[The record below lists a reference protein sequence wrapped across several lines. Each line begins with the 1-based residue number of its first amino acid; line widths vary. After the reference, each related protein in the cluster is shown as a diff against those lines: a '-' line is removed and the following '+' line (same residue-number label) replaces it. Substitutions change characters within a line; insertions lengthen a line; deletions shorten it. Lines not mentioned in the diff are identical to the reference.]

1 MAEEKRADLRGRSL
15 FIAIPAYDGKL
26 NIKTAFALAQL
37 MPKALSLGVSVFL
50 SDMSNCSII
59 TMARNAL
66 VNEFLKTDATDML
79 FIDSDVIVT
88 PDDVLRLLAQ
98 HTGRDVTTG
107 MYPRRAKDK
116 RFFLDLH
123 YDENGNFVFDG
134 SLMQVKRVGTGFMM
148 ISRNIIERMIEAH
161 PQWQY
166 ENKEGNGTVAGV
178 FDFAIKDG
186 KFVGEDYLFCDRVAE
201 MGGKVWVDV
210 DINLPHIGTEAFTNN
225 FREEVLIPMLENMRL
240 SRLKVANG

>member
-1 MAEEKRADLRGRSL
+1 MAENKQADLRGRSL

-59 TMARNAL
+59 TMARNSL
-66 VNEFLKTDATDML
+66 VNEFLKTDAQDML
-79 FIDSDVIVT
+79 FIDSDVIVS

-98 HTGRDVTTG
+98 HTGKDVTAG

-134 SLMQVKRVGTGFMM
+134 SLMRVKRVGTGFMM
-148 ISRNIIERMIEAH
+148 ISRGIIEKMVAAH
-161 PQWQY
+161 PEWQY
-166 ENKEGNGTVAGV
+166 ENKEGNGTVAAV
-178 FDFAIKDG
+178 FDFAVKDG
-186 KFVGEDYLFCDRVAE
+186 KFIGEDYLFCDRVAE
-201 MGGKVWVDV
+201 HGGQVWIDV
-210 DINLPHIGTEAFTNN
+210 DISLPHIGTEAFTNN
-225 FREEVLIPMLENMRL
+225 FRDEVLIPMLDQMRH

>member
-1 MAEEKRADLRGRSL
+1 MPEAKRADLRGRSL

-50 SDMSNCSII
+50 SDMSGCSII
-59 TMARNAL
+59 TMARNSL

-79 FIDSDVIVT
+79 FIDADVIVT

-98 HTGRDVTTG
+98 HTGRDVTAG

-116 RFFLDLH
+116 RFFLDIAF
-123 YDENGNFVFDG
+123 DEKGDFVFDG
-134 SLMQVKRVGTGFMM
+134 SLMKVNRVGTGFMM
-148 ISRNIIERMIEAH
+148 VSREIIEKMISAH
-161 PQWQY
+161 PEWQY
-166 ENKEGNGTVAGV
+166 QNKEGDGTVAAL

-186 KFVGEDYLFCDRVAE
+186 NFVGEDYLFCDRVRE
-201 MGGKVWVDV
+201 LGGEIWVDV
-210 DINLPHIGTEAFTNN
+210 DISLPHIGTEAFTNN
-225 FREEVLIPMLENMRL
+225 FREEVVIPMLENMRL
-240 SRLKVANG
+240 SRLRIANG

>member
-1 MAEEKRADLRGRSL
+1 MAETKQADLNGRSL

-37 MPKALSLGVSVFL
+37 MPKALKLGVSVFL
-50 SDMSNCSII
+50 SDMSGCSII

-66 VNEFLKTDATDML
+66 VNEFLKTEATDML
-79 FIDSDVIVT
+79 FIDSDVIVQ

-98 HTGRDVTTG
+98 HTGRDVTAG

-116 RFFLDLH
+116 RFFLDMH
-123 YDENGNFVFDG
+123 FDEKGDFEFEG
-134 SLMQVKRVGTGFMM
+134 SLMKVKRVGTGFMM
-148 ISRNIIERMIEAH
+148 ISREIIEKMIADH
-161 PQWQY
+161 PEWQY
-166 ENKEGNGTVAGV
+166 ENKDGDSTIAGI

-186 KFVGEDYLFCDRVAE
+186 KFVGEDYLFCDRVAQS
-201 MGGKVWVDV
+201 GGSVWVDV
-210 DINLPHIGTEAFTNN
+210 DISLPHIGTEAFTND
-225 FREEVLIPMLENMRL
+225 FREEVLVPMLENMRL

>member
-1 MAEEKRADLRGRSL
+1 MAETKQADLNGRSL

-37 MPKALSLGVSVFL
+37 MPKALKLGVSVFL
-50 SDMSNCSII
+50 ADMSGCSII

-66 VNEFLKTDATDML
+66 VNEFLKTEATDML
-79 FIDSDVIVT
+79 FIDSDVIVQ

-98 HTGRDVTTG
+98 HTGRDVTAG

-116 RFFLDLH
+116 RFFLDMH
-123 YDENGNFVFDG
+123 FDEKGDFEFEG
-134 SLMQVKRVGTGFMM
+134 SLMKVKRVGTGFMM
-148 ISRNIIERMIEAH
+148 ISREIIEKMIADH
-161 PQWQY
+161 PEWQY
-166 ENKEGNGTVAGV
+166 ENKDGDSTIAGI

-186 KFVGEDYLFCDRVAE
+186 KFVGEDYLFCDRVAQS
-201 MGGKVWVDV
+201 GGSVWVDV
-210 DINLPHIGTEAFTNN
+210 DISLPHIGTEAFTND
-225 FREEVLIPMLENMRL
+225 FREEVLVPMLENMRL

>member
-1 MAEEKRADLRGRSL
+1 MAETKQADLRGRSL

-50 SDMSNCSII
+50 SDMSGCSII

-66 VNEFLKTDATDML
+66 VNEFLKTNATDML

-98 HTGRDVTTG
+98 HTGRDVTAG

-116 RFFLDLH
+116 KFFLDLH
-123 YDENGNFVFDG
+123 YDDQGNFVFEG
-134 SLMQVKRVGTGFMM
+134 SLMKVKRVGTGFMM
-148 ISRNIIERMIEAH
+148 ISREMIERLIALH
-161 PQWQY
+161 PEWQY
-166 ENKEGNGTVAGV
+166 ENKEGNDTIAGI

-201 MGGKVWVDV
+201 AGGSVWVDV
-210 DINLPHIGTEAFTNN
+210 EISLPHIGTEAFTNN
-225 FREEVLIPMLENMRL
+225 FRDEVLIPLLDNMRL
-240 SRLKVANG
+240 NRLKVANG

>member
-1 MAEEKRADLRGRSL
+1 MPEEKRADLRGRSL

-37 MPKALSLGVSVFL
+37 MPKAMSLGVSVFL

-79 FIDSDVIVT
+79 FIDSDVVIQ

-107 MYPRRAKDK
+107 IYPRRAKDK
-116 RFFLDLH
+116 RFFLDMH
-123 YDENGNFVFDG
+123 FDEAGNFVFDG
-134 SLMQVKRVGTGFMM
+134 SLMQVKRIGTGFMM
-148 ISRNIIERMIEAH
+148 ISREIIERMIAAH
-161 PQWQY
+161 PEWQY

-178 FDFAIKDG
+178 FDFSIKDG
-186 KFVGEDYLFCDRVAE
+186 KFIGEDYLFCDRVAE
-201 MGGKVWVDV
+201 IGGKVWLDV
-210 DINLPHIGTEAFTNN
+210 EICLPHIGTEAFTNN
-225 FREEVLIPMLENMRL
+225 FRDEVLIPMIENIRQ
-240 SRLKVANG
+240 SRLKAANG